1 MRAFH
6 RPRLAELAA
15 AEPDLFAVET
25 IPCRA
30 EVEAICAELAGLGV
44 PAWVSLSATASATA
58 AGEPLADAFAIAA
71 SSADVIAVGVNCVP
85 PARGL
90 PPRSP
95 SRAP

>member
-1 MRAFH
+1 MAQLRAFH

-44 PAWVSLSATASATA
+44 PGLGV
-58 AGEPLADAFAIAA
+58 
-71 SSADVIAVGVNCVP
+71 AVGDRVDHGG
-85 PARGL
+85 R
-90 PPRSP
+90 
-95 SRAP
+95 